1 MVVRAAPRAGIA
13 GPQREMSPMT
23 TTAAPATGQ
32 AAQPSTSPH
41 AAAKAPTRRQY
52 VRFAFYHV
60 DPAWRHLPAAEQQRG
75 YDEFLAVVT
84 ETAQTLLIRSYSCVG
99 LRSDADFLLW
109 QVSYDL
115 DDFQTFAAKINRTLF
130 GRYLTTPYAYLSM
143 TRRSQYVDP
152 KDRDSESNRLTIE
165 PGGRKYLFVYPFVKT
180 RAWFALSLE
189 ERQEMMREHIEV
201 GQGYPSV
208 KLNTTYSF
216 GLDDQEWVVAFESDF
231 PQDFLDLVATLRE
244 TKASLY
250 TQRDTPMMTCRALD
264 IRDILPQLG

>member
-1 MVVRAAPRAGIA
+1 
-13 GPQREMSPMT
+13 MT
-23 TTAAPATGQ
+23 ATAAST
-32 AAQPSTSPH
+32 AAH
-41 AAAKAPTRRQY
+41 AASKAPTRRQY
-52 VRFAFYHV
+52 VRFAFYRV
-60 DPAWRHLPAAEQQRG
+60 DPVWRLLPEVEKERG
-75 YDEFLAVVT
+75 YAEFLSVMD
-84 ETAQTLLIRSYSCVG
+84 ETTPTMLVRSYSCVG

-115 DDFQTFAAKINRTLF
+115 DDFQTFAAKIIRTGF

-180 RAWFALSLE
+180 RAWFALPLE
-189 ERQEMMREHIEV
+189 TRQEMMREHIEV

-231 PQDFLDLVATLRE
+231 PQDFLDLVTALRE
-244 TKASLY
+244 TQASAY
-250 TQRDTPMMTCRALD
+250 TLRDTPMMTCRALD

>member
-1 MVVRAAPRAGIA
+1 
-13 GPQREMSPMT
+13 MST
-23 TTAAPATGQ
+23 TATPTAAPAAAA
-32 AAQPSTSPH
+32 AAQ
-41 AAAKAPTRRQY
+41 APTRRQY
-52 VRFAFYHV
+52 VRFAFYRV
-60 DPAWRHLPAAEQQRG
+60 DPAWRRLPAADRERG
-75 YDEFLAVVT
+75 QAEFLA
-84 ETAQTLLIRSYSCVG
+84 LIDATTPTMLVRSYSCVG
-99 LRSDADFLLW
+99 LRADADFLLW
-109 QVSYDL
+109 QVSYEL
-115 DDFQTFAAKINRTLF
+115 DDFQTFAAKLNGTGF

-143 TRRSQYVDP
+143 TRRSRYVDP

-180 RAWFALSLE
+180 RQWFALSHD

-216 GLDDQEWVVAFESDF
+216 GLDDQEWVVAFESDY

-244 TKASLY
+244 TRASAY
-250 TQRDTPMMTCRALD
+250 TLRDTPMMTCRALD

>member
-1 MVVRAAPRAGIA
+1 
-13 GPQREMSPMT
+13 MT
-23 TTAAPATGQ
+23 ATTAPAT
-32 AAQPSTSPH
+32 AH
-41 AAAKAPTRRQY
+41 AALKTPVHPQAGTRRQY
-52 VRFAFYHV
+52 VRFAFCRV
-60 DPAWRHLPAAEQQRG
+60 DPAWRHLPEAEKERG
-75 YDEFLAVVT
+75 YADFLAVID
-84 ETAQTLLIRSYSCVG
+84 ETTQTMLVRSYSCVG

-115 DDFQTFAAKINRTLF
+115 DDFQTFAARLNSTGF

-180 RAWFALSLE
+180 RPWFALSPE

-201 GQGYPSV
+201 GQGFPSV

-231 PQDFLDLVATLRE
+231 PQDFLDLVAALRE

-250 TQRDTPMMTCRALD
+250 TLRDTPMMTCRALD

>member
-1 MVVRAAPRAGIA
+1 
-13 GPQREMSPMT
+13 MT
-23 TTAAPATGQ
+23 TTAATATGQ
-32 AAQPSTSPH
+32 DAQPATTTH

-52 VRFAFYHV
+52 VRFAFYRV
-60 DPAWRHLPAAEQQRG
+60 DPAWRLLPEAEKQRG
-75 YDEFLAVVT
+75 YTEFLDVVT
-84 ETAQTLLIRSYSCVG
+84 ETAQTMLVRSYSCVG
-99 LRSDADFLLW
+99 LRNDADFLLW
-109 QVSYDL
+109 QVSFDL
-115 DDFQTFAAKINRTLF
+115 DDFQSFAAKINHTGF
-130 GRYLTTPYAYLSM
+130 GRYLTTAYAYLSM

-250 TQRDTPMMTCRALD
+250 TLRDTPMMTCRALD
-264 IRDILPQLG
+264 IREIVPQLG

>member
-1 MVVRAAPRAGIA
+1 M
-13 GPQREMSPMT
+13 MT
-23 TTAAPATGQ
+23 ATAAPAT
-32 AAQPSTSPH
+32 AH
-41 AAAKAPTRRQY
+41 AAPKTPVHPQAGTRRQY
-52 VRFAFYHV
+52 VRFAFCRV
-60 DPAWRHLPAAEQQRG
+60 DPAWRHLPEAEKERG
-75 YDEFLAVVT
+75 YADFLAVID
-84 ETAQTLLIRSYSCVG
+84 ETTQTMLVRSYSCVG

-115 DDFQTFAAKINRTLF
+115 DDFQTFAARLNSTGF

-180 RAWFALSLE
+180 RPWFALSPE

-201 GQGYPSV
+201 GQGFPSV

-231 PQDFLDLVATLRE
+231 PQDFLDLVAALRE

-250 TQRDTPMMTCRALD
+250 TLRDTPMMTCRALD

>member
-1 MVVRAAPRAGIA
+1 
-13 GPQREMSPMT
+13 MT
-23 TTAAPATGQ
+23 TTTASAPGQ
-32 AAQPSTSPH
+32 APQVATTPAPH
-41 AAAKAPTRRQY
+41 AATKAPTRRQY
-52 VRFAFYHV
+52 VRFAFYRV
-60 DPAWRHLPAAEQQRG
+60 DPAWRRLPEAERQRG
-75 YDEFLAVVT
+75 YDEFVALVT
-84 ETAQTLLIRSYSCVG
+84 ETAQTMLVRSYSCVG

-115 DDFQTFAAKINRTLF
+115 DDFQTFAARLNRTEF

-165 PGGRKYLFVYPFVKT
+165 PGGKKYLFVYPFVKT
-180 RAWFALSLE
+180 RAWFALSLD
-189 ERQEMMREHIEV
+189 ERQELMREHIEV

-216 GLDDQEWVVAFESDF
+216 GLDDQEWVVAFESDY
-231 PQDFLDLVATLRE
+231 PQDFLDLVAALRE

-250 TQRDTPMMTCRALD
+250 TLRDTPMMTCRALD
-264 IRDILPQLG
+264 IREILPQLG

>member
-1 MVVRAAPRAGIA
+1 
-13 GPQREMSPMT
+13 MT
-23 TTAAPATGQ
+23 TTAARTTDTPAQQQT
-32 AAQPSTSPH
+32 
-41 AAAKAPTRRQY
+41 AAKTPTRRQY
-52 VRFAFYHV
+52 VRFAFYRV
-60 DPAWRHLPAAEQQRG
+60 DPAWRRLPEDEKQRG
-75 YDEFLAVVT
+75 YTEFLAVID
-84 ETAQTLLIRSYSCVG
+84 ETTPTMLVRSYSCVG
-99 LRSDADFLLW
+99 LRGNVDFLLW

-115 DDFQTFAAKINRTLF
+115 DDFQTLAAKLNRTAF
-130 GRYLTTPYAYLSM
+130 GRFLTTPYASLSM

-180 RAWFALSLE
+180 RQWFALPLD

-231 PQDFLDLVATLRE
+231 PQDFLDLVAALRE
-244 TKASLY
+244 TRASAY
-250 TQRDTPMMTCRALD
+250 TLRDTPMMTCRALD
-264 IRDILPQLG
+264 IRDILSQLG

>member
-1 MVVRAAPRAGIA
+1 
-13 GPQREMSPMT
+13 MT
-23 TTAAPATGQ
+23 TTATPTTGAAPAAHTG
-32 AAQPSTSPH
+32 AQT
-41 AAAKAPTRRQY
+41 PTRRQY
-52 VRFAFYHV
+52 VRFAFYRV
-60 DPAWRHLPAAEQQRG
+60 DPAWRRLPEEEKQRG
-75 YDEFLAVVT
+75 HAEFLAVID
-84 ETAQTLLIRSYSCVG
+84 ETTPAMLVRSYSCVG

-115 DDFQTFAAKINRTLF
+115 DDFQTLAAKLNRTAF

-165 PGGRKYLFVYPFVKT
+165 PGGRTYLFVYPFVKT
-180 RAWFALSLE
+180 RQWFALSLD
-189 ERQEMMREHIEV
+189 ERQAMMREHIEV

-231 PQDFLDLVATLRE
+231 PQDFLDLVAALRE
-244 TKASLY
+244 TQASAY
-250 TQRDTPMMTCRALD
+250 TLRDTPMMTCRALD